1 MLALRGLKAPGQSD
15 RLLADNSLLAANT
28 GKQAAKEGASAHIPG
43 PGLSC
48 PSGEMNRPERERR
61 EARRGRGLM
70 IRANAA
76 GARNNRQRSSPPPP
90 TSRSARHHCCSGSP
104 DSPHDQ
110 SQLLGVFL
118 LAPPPGRSCRDPI
131 RSGTIRSQENRIF
144 HLREQNRQAPPTPNF
159 LFTVPSDE
167 RAV

>member
-1 MLALRGLKAPGQSD
+1 MLALGGLKAPGQSD

-76 GARNNRQRSSPPPP
+76 GARNNRQR
-90 TSRSARHHCCSGSP
+90 T
-104 DSPHDQ
+104 
-110 SQLLGVFL
+110 
-118 LAPPPGRSCRDPI
+118 
-131 RSGTIRSQENRIF
+131 
-144 HLREQNRQAPPTPNF
+144 
-159 LFTVPSDE
+159 DE
-167 RAV
+167 RGAEVVSAAANLQVCTPSLLLWVT

>member
-1 MLALRGLKAPGQSD
+1 MLALGGLKAPGQSD

-70 IRANAA
+70 IT
-76 GARNNRQRSSPPPP
+76 P
-90 TSRSARHHCCSGSP
+90 SARHHCCSGSP

-110 SQLLGVFL
+110 LQLLGVFL

-144 HLREQNRQAPPTPNF
+144 RLREQNRQAPPTPNF